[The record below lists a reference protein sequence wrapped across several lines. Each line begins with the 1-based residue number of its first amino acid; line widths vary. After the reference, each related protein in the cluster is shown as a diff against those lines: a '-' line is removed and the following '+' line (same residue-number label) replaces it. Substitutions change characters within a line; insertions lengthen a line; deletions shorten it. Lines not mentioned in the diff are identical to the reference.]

1 MKRFPLKIIIAAGI
15 LFSSIRTEA
24 QVTFGIK
31 GGMGL
36 STVHATKVSSPELS
50 RPFYY
55 GQLYNYTLTY
65 SAGML
70 WDIKLGKALSLR
82 PELLYIQRGF
92 HASQNIGNNNYRK
105 TTYKVGYIEIPLNL
119 VIGSELGLGR
129 LEVYTGLAVGCGI
142 EGHGTTQT
150 SLITEDFYLR
160 AEKQRKKDDANNI
173 VGFNRFNV
181 SINIGVSYKLN
192 RVLLQ
197 LGYNWGL
204 SNMQPHY
211 EDQALEDKRSKNVIK
226 ASSFTLGLAYL
237 FHKNDTSAGTK
248 ER

>member
-1 MKRFPLKIIIAAGI
+1 MRRFPLKIIIAGI
-15 LFSSIRTEA
+15 FLSLSTQIEA

-36 STVHATKVSSPELS
+36 STFNATKVSSPDLS

-92 HASQNIGNNNYRK
+92 QASQNLGNNNYRK
-105 TTYKVGYIEIPLNL
+105 TTYKMGYIEVPLNL
-119 VIGSELGLGR
+119 VIGSELRPGR

-150 SLITEDFYLR
+150 SLITQDFYLR
-160 AEKQRKKDDANNI
+160 ADTQRKKDDANNI

-181 SINIGVSYKLN
+181 SINLGISYKLN
-192 RVLLQ
+192 RALLQ

-204 SNMQPHY
+204 SNIQPHY
-211 EDQALEDKRSKNVIK
+211 EDQTLEDKRSGNVIK
-226 ASSFTLGLAYL
+226 SSSFTLGLAYL
-237 FHKNDTSAGTK
+237 FHKKKNK
-248 ER
+248 